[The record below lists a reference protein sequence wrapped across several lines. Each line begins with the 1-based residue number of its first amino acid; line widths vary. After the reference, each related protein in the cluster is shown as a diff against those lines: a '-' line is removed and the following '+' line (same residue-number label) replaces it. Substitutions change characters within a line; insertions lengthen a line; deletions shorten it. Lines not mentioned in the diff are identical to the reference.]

1 MSLLD
6 SIVNGLG
13 AVTGLGSV
21 AANLVSNASN
31 VKLAREQRE
40 HDLRMWNLNN
50 EYNKPAAQVRR
61 LRDAG
66 LNPGL
71 SMMNGLMSSG
81 TSSQTAGGQTSATVD
96 YNPLAQGLRDTA
108 QFFSDKRKTEAEVRN
123 LEANSQA
130 VNIRNKTQMVRD
142 LAELNKT
149 IASTGESSAH
159 KVFLIKQAELLAK
172 QISAFDQKNTAD
184 LKKIDAETRLINQQE
199 ETERVMRGV
208 NEQLVAAQVRLSKT
222 QQHKLNADIKY
233 ILESVEQMKLN
244 GASQREIN
252 SFIRDKEREIAR
264 QYNLENTNWYTTYK
278 TRIAR
283 ERSETRKANTSSLFG
298 IPFDLESS
306 WKLGESYLP

>member
-1 MSLLD
+1 MSLLAD
-6 SIVNGLG
+6 ILNVGG
-13 AVTGLGSV
+13 AITGLGSV
-21 AANLVSNASN
+21 AANLVSNSSN

-71 SMMNGLMSSG
+71 SMMNGMMSSG
-81 TSSQTAGGQTSATVD
+81 NNSQTAGGQTPATVD
-96 YNPLAQGLRDTA
+96 YNPLAQGLRETA

-159 KVFLIKQAELLAK
+159 KDFLIKQAGLLAK

-184 LKKIDAETRLINQQE
+184 LKKLDAETRLINQQE

-222 QQHKLNADIKY
+222 QQQKLNADIKY
-233 ILESVEQMKLN
+233 TIESVEQMKMN

-264 QYNLENTNWYTTYK
+264 QYHLENTNWYTTYK

-283 ERSETRKANTSSLFG
+283 ERSETRKANTSSLFY
-298 IPFDLESS
+298 
-306 WKLGESYLP
+306 K